1 MPVQRPVKYP
11 LLLKD
16 LLTHTRVTHPDFKN
30 LKKAYFAM
38 REINSKVNAD
48 LKRRIS
54 ELKKIELQKKFGDKV
69 KLVDPSRYLIG
80 EDKLVLLTSGWSS
93 REVQVIFFNDKLL
106 LLSHDGDSYVG
117 NMNLDASSFV
127 KNAKDLKYF

>member
-1 MPVQRPVKYP
+1 
-11 LLLKD
+11 
-16 LLTHTRVTHPDFKN
+16 
-30 LKKAYFAM
+30 M